1 MLPFEDLLT
10 IKILNVLP
18 EHLCIINPQGKI
30 LFVNKA
36 WIDFEPCST
45 EKTLTNWLN
54 VNYLDVCDKSAE
66 SGYKL
71 AKKTAQGIR
80 AVAGKKQAVFEIEYP
95 CHSPEKRQW
104 FALNCIPFTFKQK
117 DYLLL
122 QHSNITQKIIANINS
137 NNDALTLV
145 GNRRAFNEFLDKE
158 WRRCSR
164 LGHPISAIIIDID
177 NFKQFNDKYGHVKGD
192 NCLRRVSKIL
202 KELVHRPSDI
212 FCRYGGEEFV
222 YILGNTDIGRSLKL
236 CQKIHHSISTL
247 NIIHSEPTK
256 LLTVSVGLACVHP
269 DICKDKQQLIELAD
283 SYLYRAKSS
292 GKNTTRFHS
301 YQTMP

>member
-10 IKILNVLP
+10 IKVLNVLP

-192 NCLRRVSKIL
+192 NCLRRVSKI
-202 KELVHRPSDI
+202 
-212 FCRYGGEEFV
+212 
-222 YILGNTDIGRSLKL
+222 
-236 CQKIHHSISTL
+236 
-247 NIIHSEPTK
+247 
-256 LLTVSVGLACVHP
+256 
-269 DICKDKQQLIELAD
+269 
-283 SYLYRAKSS
+283 
-292 GKNTTRFHS
+292 
-301 YQTMP
+301 